1 MTLAPRRRF
10 VVAAASTGRVAV
22 VLVVLTALAA
32 VAAGCSSSPSPAP
45 GACADTRAPGAN
57 RALEAR
63 LPARLAGLPPS
74 RVDSGANCSA
84 DALTT
89 LKAHGVA
96 ELDFAGATWDAGNGV
111 ATSIAVLALPA
122 AAPLPVAWVEEFYE
136 VGARSGKK
144 TDNIAVSRPT
154 FPGLGGAFRLDAL
167 NDLSFQSVVVW
178 PDGPIVRVVIVASPV
193 SPSASR
199 AEHDSRVEVA
209 VQAAAQAPD
218 R

>member
-1 MTLAPRRRF
+1 VAVGFASIQRTFAARF
-10 VVAAASTGRVAV
+10 VLIGALVGILGGCAASPTP
-22 VLVVLTALAA
+22 
-32 VAAGCSSSPSPAP
+32 AAG
-45 GACADTRAPGAN
+45 ACVDTRAPGAN
-57 RALEAR
+57 PSLEKL
-63 LPARLAGLPPS
+63 LPSRLADKPPTT
-74 RVDSGANCSA
+74 VDSGANCSA

-89 LKAHGVA
+89 LRSHGVT

-136 VGARSGKK
+136 VGARAGKK
-144 TDNIAVSRPT
+144 TDNVAVTRPT
-154 FPGLGGAFRLDAL
+154 FHGVGSVYRLDAL

-193 SPSASR
+193 NPSASR
-199 AEHDSRVEVA
+199 AEHDSRVEAA

-218 R
+218 G

>member
-1 MTLAPRRRF
+1 
-10 VVAAASTGRVAV
+10 VAVGFASTHRTFAARLVLIGALVGILGGCAASA
-22 VLVVLTALAA
+22 
-32 VAAGCSSSPSPAP
+32 SPAP
-45 GACADTRAPGAN
+45 GACVDTRAPGTN
-57 RALEAR
+57 RSLEAR
-63 LPARLAGLPPS
+63 LPARLGDATPTT
-74 RVDSGANCSA
+74 VDSGANCSA

-89 LKAHGVA
+89 LQAHGVT

-144 TDNIAVSRPT
+144 TDNVAVTRPT
-154 FPGLGGAFRLDAL
+154 FPGVGTVYRLDAL

-178 PDGPIVRVVIVASPV
+178 PDGPIVRVAIVASPV
-193 SPSASR
+193 NPSASR
-199 AEHDSRVEVA
+199 AEHDSRVEAA

-218 R
+218 G